1 LNGGADAR
9 NLHRVMSA
17 GRWLLLFA
25 ILAFALGEPAS
36 AQNATELSPKPELTP
51 RQVVE
56 YQLSVLQHN
65 DEPTPDAGIE
75 RAFRFASPANQRS
88 TGPIAHFIEMVHG
101 PGYAEL
107 LNAKEAVVMR
117 VQIEESEAKVLTHV
131 FSAAGSEMY
140 YVFLLSKQSEGEH
153 LNCWMTDGV
162 IAFQRADDDQ
172 PKIGI

>member
-1 LNGGADAR
+1 
-9 NLHRVMSA
+9 MSA

-25 ILAFALGEPAS
+25 VLAFAAGEPAS

-51 RQVVE
+51 QQVVE

-75 RAFRFASPANQRS
+75 KAFHFASPANQRS

-101 PGYAEL
+101 PGYAAL
-107 LNAKEAVVMR
+107 LNAREAVVMQAQ
-117 VQIEESEAKVLTHV
+117 VEENEAKVLTRV
-131 FSAAGSEMY
+131 SSAAGSEMY

-153 LNCWMTDGV
+153 VDCWMTDGV
-162 IAFQRADDDQ
+162 IAFKQADEDQ
-172 PKIGI
+172 PKVGI

>member
-1 LNGGADAR
+1 
-9 NLHRVMSA
+9 MSA
-17 GRWLLLFA
+17 RSSLLL
-25 ILAFALGEPAS
+25 ITVLASALGELAS
-36 AQNATELSPKPELTP
+36 GQNATELSPKPELTP
-51 RQVVE
+51 QQVVE

-107 LNAKEAVVMR
+107 LNAREAVVTR
-117 VQIEESEAKVLTHV
+117 LQIEENEAKVLTRIV
-131 FSAAGSEMY
+131 SAAGSEIY

-153 LNCWMTDGV
+153 ADCWMTDGV
-162 IAFQRADDDQ
+162 IGFRRAGEEQ
-172 PKIGI
+172 PKVGI